1 MKRTHVTYGQLD
13 KVLLALGFRCRLMD
27 VDGDARVYEHDAR
40 PEATIILP
48 AFAVGDRVLDYHFAA
63 VQTTLDLNG
72 IADPG
77 EFAARLKK
85 AA

>member
-1 MKRTHVTYGQLD
+1 MEGE
-13 KVLLALGFRCRLMD
+13 
-27 VDGDARVYEHDAR
+27 ARVYEHAAR

-48 AFAVGDRVLDYHFAA
+48 AFAMHDQVLDYHLAA

-72 IADPG
+72 IVDPA
-77 EFAARLKK
+77 EFAARLRK

>member
-1 MKRTHVTYGQLD
+1 MTRTDVTYGQLD
-13 KVLLALGFRCRLMD
+13 KALVSLGSRCRTVDL
-27 VDGDARVYEHDAR
+27 DGDARVYEHPGR

-48 AFAVGDRVLDYHFAA
+48 AFGGDDRVLDYHLAA

-72 IADPG
+72 IADPR
-77 EFAARLKK
+77 EFAARLTR

>member
-1 MKRTHVTYGQLD
+1 MTRTEVTYAQLD
-13 KVLLALGFRCRLMD
+13 KALLALGYCRRIVD
-27 VDGDARVYEHDAR
+27 IDGDARVYEHNAR
-40 PEATIILP
+40 PQATIVLP
-48 AFAVGDRVLDYHFAA
+48 AFAIQDLVLDYHLAA

-72 IADPG
+72 IADPS